1 MSLYQI
7 VEKRPPIDQPV
18 LIVALEGWVNAGE
31 AATTA
36 ARRIAKGGELI
47 AAFDPDSL
55 FDYRARRP
63 ALDISD
69 GTFQRLT
76 WPDLNLRLVTFGG
89 RDLLVLTGHEPDYR
103 WRAFS
108 RAVRELATEFGV
120 IQAVSLGAIAWA
132 TPHTHPTQLVTTAS
146 NRELLRP
153 EDRFTEGPLRVP
165 AAAVTVVDMAL
176 SEHGTPTVGFFAQ
189 VPHYVSSTYYPAV
202 IALLE
207 RLGRHLGLSFDTAD
221 LATEASKQRSILD
234 AAVAQREEV
243 EEYVQQLEQLSADGG
258 SLDPDAMPSGDDL
271 ADEIER
277 FLRGARGED

>member
-7 VEKRPPIDQPV
+7 VEKRPAIEQPV

-36 ARRIAKGGELI
+36 ARRIAHGGELI

-76 WPDLNLRLVTFGG
+76 WPDLNLRCVSIDG
-89 RDLLVLTGHEPDYR
+89 RDVLVLTGHEPDYR

-108 RAVRELATEFGV
+108 RAVRTLASELGV
-120 IQAVSLGAIAWA
+120 IQCISLGAIAWA
-132 TPHTHPTQLVTTAS
+132 TPHTHPTQLITTAS

-153 EDRFTEGPLRVP
+153 EDRFTEGPIRVP
-165 AAAVTVVDMAL
+165 AAAVSVVDMAL
-176 SEHGTPTVGFFAQ
+176 SEHGTPTVGFWAQ

-207 RLGRHLGLSFDTAD
+207 RLGRHMGVAFETDELVA
-221 LATEASKQRSILD
+221 EASKQRSILD
-234 AAVAQREEV
+234 AAVAQREEI
-243 EEYVQQLEQLSADGG
+243 EQYVQQLEQLSADGV
-258 SLDPDAMPSGDDL
+258 SLDPNEVPSGDEL